1 MAEALV
7 PLGEIVTTH
16 GLNGW
21 LKLRPYN
28 LNTTSLSSGVEVV
41 LERSGER
48 SLHRIER
55 SQPHGQQLLV
65 KFQELHSIAEAAK
78 YVGSVLSI
86 GEAAL
91 ESLPPGQYYHYQ
103 IVGFEVFSLGGE
115 RIGLVSAVMATPG
128 GDLYVVQGPEREHL
142 IPAVKEF
149 IEQVDFA
156 ARKIVISPPE
166 GLLDL

>member
-1 MAEALV
+1 MAEPLV

-28 LNTTSLSSGVEVV
+28 LNTTSLASGVEVV

-55 SQPHGQQLLV
+55 SQPHGHQLLV
-65 KFQELHSIAEAAK
+65 KFQEVHSIAKAAQ
-78 YVGSVLSI
+78 YVGSVLSV
-86 GEAAL
+86 GEDAL
-91 ESLPPGQYYHYQ
+91 ERLPPGQYYHYQ
-103 IVGFEVFSLGGE
+103 IVGFEVFSIGGE
-115 RIGLVSAVMATPG
+115 RIGLVSAVLSTPG
-128 GDLYVVQGPEREHL
+128 GDLYVVQGQEREHL

-156 ARKIVISPPE
+156 ARKVVISPPD

>member
-1 MAEALV
+1 MAEPLV

-41 LERSGER
+41 LEKSGER
-48 SLHRIER
+48 SRHRLER

-65 KFQELHSIAEAAK
+65 KFQELHSIAEAAQ
-78 YVGSVLSI
+78 YVGSILSV
-86 GEAAL
+86 GEEAL
-91 ESLPPGQYYHYQ
+91 ERLAPGQYYHYQ
-103 IVGFEVFSLGGE
+103 IVGFEVFSVDGE
-115 RIGLVSAVMATPG
+115 RIGLISAVMSTPG

-142 IPAVKEF
+142 IPAVKQF

-156 ARKIVISPPE
+156 ARRIVVSPPD